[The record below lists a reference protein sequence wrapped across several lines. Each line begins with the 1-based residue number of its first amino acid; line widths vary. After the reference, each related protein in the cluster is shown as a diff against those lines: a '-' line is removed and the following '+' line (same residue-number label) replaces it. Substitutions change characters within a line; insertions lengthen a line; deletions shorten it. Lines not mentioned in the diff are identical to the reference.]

1 MPFID
6 SKITVPVSDEKKEKI
21 KAEFGKALSVM
32 HKTEDYLMVG
42 IADKYDLWF
51 GGKKLDKGAFVS
63 VDVLGTPSSD
73 DCVKMTG
80 EICSILKKELDIPGE
95 SVYVK
100 YGGTK
105 DWGWNG
111 KNF

>member
-6 SKITVPVSDEKKEKI
+6 SKITVPVSNEKKEKI
-21 KAEFGKALSVM
+21 KAELGKALSVM
-32 HKTEDYLMVG
+32 HKTETYLMVG

-111 KNF
+111 SNF